1 MSCTKATT
9 DIPLSDVCCEYSLKT
24 TPRSV
29 FELMLKI
36 DMMFSHPFKTRI
48 QSSCVNTVLSDL
60 WPSAETLPNNTNNT
74 NLFEQLHTLSHVLLT
89 EQESG
94 SMKMAQNGQGT
105 KKNLVADVDSYPVR
119 VWMKA
124 EMKNRLF

>member
-1 MSCTKATT
+1 M
-9 DIPLSDVCCEYSLKT
+9 
-24 TPRSV
+24 
-29 FELMLKI
+29 
-36 DMMFSHPFKTRI
+36 
-48 QSSCVNTVLSDL
+48 NTVLSDL
-60 WPSAETLPNNTNNT
+60 WPSADTLPNNTNNT